1 MKYRAALI
9 SAIFFAAGTLFAQ
22 VQPQSS
28 APQHQPGV
36 AAPSAQTQPKPPA
49 TTAASPAAAP
59 AKVDPEKEK
68 AIRHLMEITGASKD
82 GDNMTMMLSN
92 QVKGLV
98 SRSLT
103 GDRLQKFVEDF
114 NTKLSAKSPAS
125 EVITAEVAIYAQNF
139 SVEDLQGMIQF
150 YESPVG
156 QHVMKALPQVMRQTQ
171 QEGVTIEKSAALNTL
186 REMTADY
193 PEIKPLLPEEQKPS
207 LAQPGAQPQQPQ
219 QQQPKPDQQQPKPP
233 AQPQQPQ
240 K

>member
-1 MKYRAALI
+1 MKYRVTLM

-22 VQPQSS
+22 ALPQSS

-59 AKVDPEKEK
+59 VKIDPEKEK
-68 AIRHLMEITGASKD
+68 AIRHLLDITGNSKD
-82 GDNMTMMLSN
+82 GDNMTMILSS
-92 QVKGLV
+92 QVKNAV

-103 GDRLQKFVEDF
+103 GDRLQKFVDDF
-114 NTKLSAKSPAS
+114 NTKLSAKAPSN
-125 EVITAEVAIYAQNF
+125 EVMSAEVAIYAQNF
-139 SVEDLQGMIQF
+139 SIEDLQGMIQF

-156 QHVMKALPQVMRQTQ
+156 QHVMKALPEVMRQTQ
-171 QEGVTIEKSAALNTL
+171 QEGATIERTAALSTL

-207 LAQPGAQPQQPQ
+207 LAQPGAQ